1 MNKINNKCLLTG
13 DKFIPELHLKQK
25 GFTYST
31 CRPFTKNREKIQKF
45 REISSLKY
53 LYRKY
58 YFAHDAA
65 YSNSKDLAK
74 KKLIKHNQTYPPKF
88 KVNDRVRITKHKII
102 FSKGYT
108 EHWSREMFIINSVL
122 KNNTWTYR
130 LKDLNEE
137 KIKGNFY
144 EKELLRSKL

>member
-25 GFTYST
+25 GFTYSI

-45 REISSLKY
+45 REISSLKHC
-53 LYRKY
+53 
-58 YFAHDAA
+58 FAHDAA

-74 KKLIKHNQTYPPKF
+74 KKLIKHNKTYPPKF
-88 KVNDRVRITKHKII
+88 KVNDRVRITKYKII

-122 KNNTWTYR
+122 KNNT
-130 LKDLNEE
+130 
-137 KIKGNFY
+137 
-144 EKELLRSKL
+144 

>member
-1 MNKINNKCLLTG
+1 MNKINNKCVLTG

-74 KKLIKHNQTYPPKF
+74 KNLSNTIKLILLSLKWMIESELQSIRLF
-88 KVNDRVRITKHKII
+88 LVKVT
-102 FSKGYT
+102 
-108 EHWSREMFIINSVL
+108 
-122 KNNTWTYR
+122 
-130 LKDLNEE
+130 LNIGQE
-137 KIKGNFY
+137 KC
-144 EKELLRSKL
+144 LL